1 MSIELELEDDGQVRV
16 RLDTEG
22 ERAVSDVADPVQL
35 IKDICETAELAWMEN
50 TGGNLPEI
58 TIMLPAPSQEAEEE
72 TSA

>member
-1 MSIELELEDDGQVRV
+1 VSIELELEDDGQVRV

-22 ERAVSDVADPVQL
+22 ERAVSDTADPVQL

-58 TIMLPAPSQEAEEE
+58 TIMLPSPKELEEDE
-72 TSA
+72 SA